1 MHYQNYALGLQCVLQ
16 ILTSCE
22 LYYRVVTTIIVHQFL
37 LKNDIIITLV
47 FGISL
52 TVPLVPV
59 QTVSD
64 LSVEGTPASPSTWHS
79 VHTHAWQRCNYFQQ
93 PHALHAYTSQW
104 GRLQTLGVT
113 CTSALSHCYGGE
125 RLYYSWYWLK
135 DYIVCT
141 SCNFNHWMKAGLRIK
156 LSYQTMTLYCMKLW
170 YDCLWGAPS
179 RAISALATTVPC
191 KVGVL

>member
-64 LSVEGTPASPSTWHS
+64 LSFEGTPVSPSTCA
-79 VHTHAWQRCNYFQQ
+79 HACMTEMQLF
-93 PHALHAYTSQW
+93 PT
-104 GRLQTLGVT
+104 TT
-113 CTSALSHCYGGE
+113 CFAC
-125 RLYYSWYWLK
+125 LY
-135 DYIVCT
+135 
-141 SCNFNHWMKAGLRIK
+141 
-156 LSYQTMTLYCMKLW
+156 
-170 YDCLWGAPS
+170 
-179 RAISALATTVPC
+179 
-191 KVGVL
+191 